1 MLDKHFE
8 ILRSAFI
15 EAMYFAD
22 GADPEMLNDEGQYL
36 DGQFSKHA
44 ELTERANQNIN
55 ELLKTCLEKVGAK
68 YMQEVTDRISLA
80 QFGHTLYMEISGHGT
95 GFDDLGHDLG
105 KALNAH
111 LYNTFYNSVHLE
123 IWENDSGD
131 LEFGY
136 WENWN

>member
-1 MLDKHFE
+1 MLDKHFDE
-8 ILRSAFI
+8 LRSAFI

-22 GADPEMLNDEGQYL
+22 GADPEMLNDEGHYL
-36 DGQFSKHA
+36 DGQFSEHA
-44 ELTERANQNIN
+44 ELTEQANQNIN

-68 YMQEVTDRISLA
+68 YMQEITDRISMV
-80 QFGHTLYMEISGHGT
+80 QFGHSLYMEISGHGT
-95 GFDDLGHDLG
+95 GFDELEHELG

-111 LYNTFYNSVHLE
+111 LYNTFYNSVRLE

>member
-44 ELTERANQNIN
+44 ELTEQANQKIN

-68 YMQEVTDRISLA
+68 HMQEVTGRISLS
-80 QFGHTLYMEISGHGT
+80 QFGHSLYMEISGHDT
-95 GFDDLGHDLG
+95 GFDDLGNELG

-123 IWENDSGD
+123 IWENDSGY